1 MAGRCPSDDM
11 FAQCQAVNLQRDLPV
26 TTPWGIQLPSNRSQR
41 KWKPRVPKMAWP
53 AWGLSAGGWLF
64 RCEGMHHRQGP
75 CQAVRRLLGL
85 GDFVSFSS
93 VFFQLGLTGRWG
105 TCSALV
111 KFSFIFPHFSAAW
124 RTGVLAVC
132 LWDFS
137 FFNFFFLF
145 GEGGLW
151 RDFLPLP
158 GFSGCQRQSHMHTC
172 SVLPCSPSSFKLL
185 LKSLLN

>member
-1 MAGRCPSDDM
+1 MAYLPKKPCDMQEPMAGRCPSDDM

-137 FFNFFFLF
+137 FF
-145 GEGGLW
+145 
-151 RDFLPLP
+151 
-158 GFSGCQRQSHMHTC
+158 
-172 SVLPCSPSSFKLL
+172 
-185 LKSLLN
+185 